1 MRFKVSFCQLNG
13 YLRVTFKGGTTKWW
27 MAVQPYDFIGKI
39 TSVQNRHAVSL
50 TIPTPHQYLIFL
62 KNNGNVWTNMNF
74 GEIEGFWFKDE
85 PKVAPVEIKITVEDL
100 AGNVTTYT
108 KLFQE
113 SEIVENVEY
122 LL

>member
-1 MRFKVSFCQLNG
+1 
-13 YLRVTFKGGTTKWW
+13 
-27 MAVQPYDFIGKI
+27 
-39 TSVQNRHAVSL
+39 
-50 TIPTPHQYLIFL
+50 
-62 KNNGNVWTNMNF
+62 MNF
-74 GEIEGFWFKDE
+74 GEIDGFWFKDE

-100 AGNVTTYT
+100 AGNVSTYS

>member
-1 MRFKVSFCQLNG
+1 
-13 YLRVTFKGGTTKWW
+13 
-27 MAVQPYDFIGKI
+27 MAVQPYDFKGKI
-39 TSVQNRHAVSL
+39 TSVQSRHAVSF
-50 TIPTPHQYLIFL
+50 TIKYSLYSHQTTTRFFQ
-62 KNNGNVWTNMNF
+62 NNGNVWTNMNF
-74 GEIEGFWFKDE
+74 GEIDGFWFKDE

-100 AGNVTTYT
+100 AGTVTTYL

>member
-1 MRFKVSFCQLNG
+1 
-13 YLRVTFKGGTTKWW
+13 

-39 TSVQNRHAVSL
+39 TSVQNRHAVSF
-50 TIPTPHQYLIFL
+50 TTNTTPIFDIKNIIFL

-74 GEIEGFWFKDE
+74 GEIDGFWFKDE

-100 AGNVTTYT
+100 AGNVTTYS

>member
-1 MRFKVSFCQLNG
+1 MILSGRSRQFKVDMRS
-13 YLRVTFKGGTTKWW
+13 VI
-27 MAVQPYDFIGKI
+27 PYSNHTNTCF
-39 TSVQNRHAVSL
+39 Q
-50 TIPTPHQYLIFL
+50 
-62 KNNGNVWTNMNF
+62 NNGNAWTNMNF
-74 GEIEGFWFKDE
+74 GEIDGFWFKDE

-100 AGNVTTYT
+100 AGTVTTYS

>member
-1 MRFKVSFCQLNG
+1 
-13 YLRVTFKGGTTKWW
+13 
-27 MAVQPYDFIGKI
+27 MAVQPYDFKGKI
-39 TSVQNRHAVSL
+39 TSVQSRHAVSF
-50 TIPTPHQYLIFL
+50 TILARNLHLIFQ
-62 KNNGNVWTNMNF
+62 NNGNIWTNMNF
-74 GEIEGFWFKDE
+74 GEIDGFWFKDE

-100 AGNVTTYT
+100 AGNVSTYS